1 MDQTDQK
8 PDSPQ
13 AAQNDSGQN
22 DSSQNDSAQNQ
33 RPQDDQQQNARQSEQ
48 GSSTETF
55 RVSGDAV
62 LAKVKE
68 IVREGNVRRITLKN
82 EQGRTLLEIP
92 LTIGVV
98 GVLLLPVWAAL
109 GAVAALVANLTITVE
124 RRGGGVSVDKNSEPT
139 L

>member
-8 PDSPQ
+8 PFSPQ
-13 AAQNDSGQN
+13 PSRNDSGQN
-22 DSSQNDSAQNQ
+22 QH
-33 RPQDDQQQNARQSEQ
+33 PQDGSQQSE
-48 GSSTETF
+48 SEPSTETF

-68 IVREGNVRRITLKN
+68 LVREGNIRRITLKN
-82 EQGRTLLEIP
+82 EAGRTLLEIP

-98 GVLLLPVWAAL
+98 GVLLLPVWAAI

-124 RRGGGVSVDKNSEPT
+124 RHDGSVNVDKNGEST

>member
-1 MDQTDQK
+1 MDQSDQQ
-8 PDSPQ
+8 PFNPQ
-13 AAQNDSGQN
+13 PSRDDSG
-22 DSSQNDSAQNQ
+22 QNQ
-33 RPQDDQQQNARQSEQ
+33 RPQDDQQQDARQSEQ

-82 EQGRTLLEIP
+82 EAGRTLLEIP

-124 RRGGGVSVDKNSEPT
+124 RRGGSVSVDKNSEPT